1 MAMDKEIKIPSRTTA
16 YLVNSGGEYWNKGT
30 KRLGHVPIKSTEA
43 LDGFIKSFQQPD
55 QSLLFLVLKDGRR
68 LLAPCGYNDVL
79 DKIVPDKDTIAEEHR
94 VSITAIYGVGQ
105 LLKVFNELRKN
116 IRVDFAQFVEWYEQS
131 NGFFLGPSELKAH
144 IINMYAQQLQSS

>member
-1 MAMDKEIKIPSRTTA
+1 MDMDGEIKVPNRITVC
-16 YLVNSGGEYWNKGT
+16 LVNSGGEHWSKST
-30 KRLGHVPIKSTEA
+30 KSLGHVPIKSIEA

-79 DKIVPDKDTIAEEHR
+79 DKIVPDKDMVIEQYNIS
-94 VSITAIYGVGQ
+94 VTAIYGVGQ
-105 LLKVFNELRKN
+105 LLKVFNEQRKN